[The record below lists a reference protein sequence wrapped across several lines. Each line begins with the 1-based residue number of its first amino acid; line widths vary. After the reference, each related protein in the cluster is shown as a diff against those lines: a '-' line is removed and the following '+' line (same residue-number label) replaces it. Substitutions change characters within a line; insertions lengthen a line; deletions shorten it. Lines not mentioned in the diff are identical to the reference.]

1 MIFSIENINLT
12 SVRNT
17 IHTLKFGQNPEIE
30 PYQARIELVLS
41 TARVTSI
48 KSEKGV
54 EGT

>member
-1 MIFSIENINLT
+1 MAPPVWPHCRAE
-12 SVRNT
+12 SVW
-17 IHTLKFGQNPEIE
+17 